1 MSTSQSILGVIFDLD
16 GTLVDSHL
24 DFHAMRHEIGLSF
37 GTPLLE
43 AVAALSGDEAARAWA
58 ILERHERQG
67 ASIATVIP
75 GVRELLDELHRR
87 DVRVAIVTRNGREF
101 ARATLARLDL
111 PIDLVMTRDD
121 APPKPSPDAIL
132 QILQT
137 WQLPADRVAMIGDYR
152 FDLEAGR
159 AAGAKTVLY
168 AADCTGEELIE
179 WQPLADF
186 VAPSFVD
193 AGKFLAWLEAH

>member
-24 DFHAMRHEIGLSF
+24 DFHAMRREIGLPH

-43 AVAALSGDEAARAWA
+43 AVASLSGDKAARAWA

-67 ASIATVIP
+67 AAIATVIP

-87 DVRVAIVTRNGREF
+87 NIRVAVVTRNGREF
-101 ARATLARLDL
+101 ARDTLARLEL
-111 PIDLVMTRDD
+111 SIDLLITRDD

-132 QILQT
+132 QIIQS
-137 WQLPADRVAMIGDYR
+137 WQLPAHRVAMIGDYR

-159 AAGAKTVLY
+159 AAGTKTVLY
-168 AADCTGEELIE
+168 AADCTRDELVE

-186 VAPSFVD
+186 VATSFVD
-193 AGKFLAWLEAH
+193 DGKLLAWLEAH